1 MTIHP
6 KGSANKPEPVTND
19 YLPISAKEACE
30 KTKAYLEVKNEKQ
43 LKEIFAKIRKQIVAG
58 KYSLDIHESLSPC
71 NRQILKEYGYEII
84 DYQPYEGFGGTSIS
98 WDGFKVKKEY
108 RR

>member
-1 MTIHP
+1 MVMNFKVTP
-6 KGSANKPEPVTND
+6 KPEPNTDD

-30 KTKAYLEVKNEKQ
+30 KTKTYVEAKNKEQ
-43 LKEIFAKIRKQIVAG
+43 LKEIFNKIRMQIVAG
-58 KYSLDIHESLSPC
+58 KYFLDINEPLSSC

-84 DYQPYEGFGGTSIS
+84 DYQPYDVISGTSIS
-98 WDGFKVKKEY
+98 WNKY

>member
-1 MTIHP
+1 ML
-6 KGSANKPEPVTND
+6 NKDD
-19 YLPISAKEACE
+19 YLPISAIEAYK
-30 KTKAYLEVKNEKQ
+30 KTETYVKVKDEKQ
-43 LKEIFAKIRKQIVAG
+43 LKEIFTKIRKQIVVG
-58 KYSLDIHESLSPC
+58 KYSLDIHEPLFPC

-98 WDGFKVKKEY
+98 WDGFKIKKEY

>member
-6 KGSANKPEPVTND
+6 KGLANKPEPHTDD
-19 YLPISAKEACE
+19 YLPISAIEACE
-30 KTKAYLEVKNEKQ
+30 KTKTYVEAKNEEQ
-43 LKEIFAKIRKQIVAG
+43 LKEIFAKIRMQIVVG
-58 KYSLDIHESLSPC
+58 KYSLDIDESLSPG

-98 WDGFKVKKEY
+98 WNKY